1 MPQKQ
6 KKNKKKK
13 YQNRAG
19 GTREA
24 HPPTGPLQRPHSE
37 SAAASMALKS
47 RNPQGYF
54 TADMNQVTALW
65 PFSGSSETCVKGF
78 NEVYQSF
85 SFQELCWL
93 NQIYMLAESWSTTL

>member
-1 MPQKQ
+1 MAGQRTTDSPIRRTTADHAMPQKQ

-54 TADMNQVTALW
+54 TADMNQVTAL
-65 PFSGSSETCVKGF
+65 
-78 NEVYQSF
+78 
-85 SFQELCWL
+85 
-93 NQIYMLAESWSTTL
+93 